1 MYFPP
6 SVCTVLADASTY
18 SPSAPA
24 QTLSYSG
31 GWERGRRGKVKRGG
45 WEKQFSFVAH
55 PECMLA
61 HSILLASSP
70 GLPRLLRHRSVVS
83 SPD

>member
-45 WEKQFSFVAH
+45 WEKAVQL
-55 PECMLA
+55 C
-61 HSILLASSP
+61 SSS
-70 GLPRLLRHRSVVS
+70 RVYACA
-83 SPD
+83 